1 MSGAAPCPL
10 SLPAPAASSLS
21 PPHCRTPSHPA
32 THRSAAPPHHRRLG
46 LDVGQAL
53 SDPTSKRLLAAC
65 VGEAAAAFTAEG
77 FTIDPKVSMYL
88 KILRLP
94 PHLFRCVRCL
104 LPAPPPGFASSMNH
118 DLVATDG
125 RATEVGF
132 LNGEVVE
139 AGKRAGVPTPVTSAV
154 LQVVT
159 EMEQGKR
166 PRRVLSSD
174 EAVALFL
181 GPTPYGSV

>member
-1 MSGAAPCPL
+1 MHQSC
-10 SLPAPAASSLS
+10 
-21 PPHCRTPSHPA
+21 
-32 THRSAAPPHHRRLG
+32 HHRRLG

-53 SDPTSKRLLAAC
+53 SNSTSRRLLAAC
-65 VGEAAAAFTAEG
+65 VSEAANAFAAEG
-77 FTIDPKVSMYL
+77 YKIDPKVNVYIQIL
-88 KILRLP
+88 KLP
-94 PHLFRCVRCL
+94 PVLFSCVRFL

-132 LNGEVVE
+132 LNGEVVK
-139 AGKRAGVPTPVTSAV
+139 AGKRSGVPTPVCAQI
-154 LQVVT
+154 LQVVN

-174 EAVALFL
+174 EAVAIFF
-181 GPTPYGSV
+181 GKP